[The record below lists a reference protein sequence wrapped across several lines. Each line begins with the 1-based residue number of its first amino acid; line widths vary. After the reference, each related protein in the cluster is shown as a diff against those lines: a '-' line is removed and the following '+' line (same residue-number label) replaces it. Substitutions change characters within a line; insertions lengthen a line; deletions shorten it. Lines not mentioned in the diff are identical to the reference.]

1 MIHTCVH
8 MSVFWLVTR
17 HSILFWYSQVTFQA
31 QPVVLDDRFGP
42 TIITI
47 NETFRVFEFN
57 GHWLALDRAIQ
68 ISKGRLHVRYSL
80 AADWTAE

>member
-1 MIHTCVH
+1 MH
-8 MSVFWLVTR
+8 MSVLWLVTR
-17 HSILFWYSQVTFQA
+17 HSMLIWYPQVTFQA
-31 QPVVLDDRFGP
+31 QPVVLDDGFGS

-47 NETFRVFEFN
+47 NETFRVFEFS

-68 ISKGRLHVRYSL
+68 ISKCRLHVRYSL